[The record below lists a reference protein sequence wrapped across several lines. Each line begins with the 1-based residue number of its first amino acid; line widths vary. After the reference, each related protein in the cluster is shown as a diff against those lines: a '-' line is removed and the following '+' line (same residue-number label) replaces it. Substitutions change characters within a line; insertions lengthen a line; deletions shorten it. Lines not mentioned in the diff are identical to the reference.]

1 MTEARPDNTIAF
13 QGVPGAYS
21 HLACHNAFPKM
32 TAVPCRSFED
42 AFDAVMQ
49 GRAKLAMIPIE
60 NSIAGRVADIHHL
73 LPESG
78 LYIVGEHFQR
88 VNHCLLGVKGAALTD
103 VKEVHSHLQALSQSR
118 NFIRSLGAQP
128 KTHADTAGAA
138 EDVALWQD
146 KSKAAVAS
154 ELAAEIYGLD
164 ILRRDI
170 EDASHN
176 TTRMVVMSRI
186 AERPQTGAPGKTVT
200 SVVFQVRNVPAAL
213 YKALG
218 GFATNGVNMVKLES
232 YQLGGSFA
240 ATQFYLDVEGH
251 IDDRNVALAMEELH
265 FFTSK
270 LRVLGVY
277 PASPFR
283 DGTV

>member
-1 MTEARPDNTIAF
+1 MTEARPENTIAF

-21 HLACHNAFPKM
+21 HLACRNAFPQM
-32 TAVPCRSFED
+32 TALPCRSFED
-42 AFDAVMQ
+42 AFDAVTQ

-73 LPESG
+73 LPDSG

-88 VNHCLLGVKGAALTD
+88 VNHCLLGVKGAVIGD
-103 VKEVHSHLQALSQSR
+103 VKEVHSHLQALSQCR
-118 NFIRSLGAQP
+118 NFIRGINAQP
-128 KTHADTAGAA
+128 MVHADTAGAA
-138 EDVALWQD
+138 EDVAQWSD
-146 KSKAAVAS
+146 KAKAAIAS
-154 ELAAEIYGLD
+154 ELAAEIYGLT

-176 TTRMVVMSRI
+176 TTRMVVMSRS
-186 AERPQTGAPGKTVT
+186 AERPQAGATKTVT

-251 IDDRNVALAMEELH
+251 IDDRNVALAIEELQ
-265 FFTSK
+265 FFTNTM
-270 LRVLGVY
+270 RVLGVY
-277 PASPFR
+277 PASAFR
-283 DGTV
+283 SSAG

>member
-1 MTEARPDNTIAF
+1 MTEAPSENTIAF

-21 HLACHNAFPKM
+21 HLACRNAFPGM
-32 TAVPCRSFED
+32 TALPCRSFED
-42 AFDAVMQ
+42 AFDVVTQ
-49 GRAKLAMIPIE
+49 GRARLAMIPIE

-73 LPESG
+73 LPDSG
-78 LYIVGEHFQR
+78 LYIVGEYFQR
-88 VNHCLLGVKGAALTD
+88 VNHCLLGLKGAALTD

-138 EDVALWQD
+138 EDVALWKD

-176 TTRMVVMSRI
+176 TTRMVVMSRN
-186 AERPQTGAPGKTVT
+186 AERPQPGVSKTVT

-277 PASPFR
+277 PASAFR
-283 DGTV
+283 DGAV